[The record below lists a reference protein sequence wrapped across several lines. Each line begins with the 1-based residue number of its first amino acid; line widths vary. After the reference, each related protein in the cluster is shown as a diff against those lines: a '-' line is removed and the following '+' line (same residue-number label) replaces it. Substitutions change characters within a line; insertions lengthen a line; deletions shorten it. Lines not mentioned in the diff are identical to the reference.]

1 MMFFAEIIAVR
12 ALILSTGDGISGAML
27 DAYKG
32 SFVATS
38 AVRVVVRVFTVK
50 AMSVSV
56 LHVQSICTNN
66 MLRCVWGSSLSLKC
80 SPR

>member
-12 ALILSTGDGISGAML
+12 ALILNTGDGIPRAML

-38 AVRVVVRVFTVK
+38 AVRVVDSLPV
-50 AMSVSV
+50 V
-56 LHVQSICTNN
+56 LIH
-66 MLRCVWGSSLSLKC
+66 RESSE
-80 SPR
+80 R